1 MDEPTQEA
9 TKTAGQRLRE
19 ELHDDSDSY
28 ATALLVEQ
36 AAEIADWLARLSAIV
51 DGKEDEWVR
60 LTQQSGATVV
70 VVDNAIREA
79 RALSGE
85 LRQLLSAIDRRRAD
99 APPVL
104 PEDDLADL

>member
-1 MDEPTQEA
+1 MDEPTTEA
-9 TKTAGQRLRE
+9 VKTAGQKLRE
-19 ELHDDSDSY
+19 DLHSESDSY

-51 DGKEDEWVR
+51 DGKEDEWAR
-60 LTQQSGATVV
+60 LTQQSGATVI

-85 LRQLLSAIDRRRAD
+85 LRQLLSAIDRRRAG
-99 APPVL
+99 APTP
-104 PEDDLADL
+104 PREDDLANL